1 MCTFTIVVCINLPSL
16 RGINGR
22 SPHHTSPRRGG
33 LKPLPNLPPVGEAF
47 L

>member
-22 SPHHTSPRRGG
+22 SPHHTSP
-33 LKPLPNLPPVGEAF
+33 VGEA
-47 L
+47 